1 MIENMGARQ
10 KTTLDPLKSQRG
22 GFAGLFETLLR
33 RFKNL
38 LHMAMIVPLYL
49 VGCAVIGLAVAPGA
63 ILVAW
68 TVMTVSQADFSA
80 IGAPSGGLLWWAIQG
95 WAGGA
100 AVVGAIFLSGLCMVF
115 VLPAAN
121 FVLLWGGRLKPWR
134 GPYYSLEAIRWYI
147 HNGITYVL
155 RYSLLELFTPSP
167 IGILFYRLMGM
178 KIGRGAVIN
187 STALSD
193 PSLISIGE
201 KVTIGGSVTIVG
213 HYGQAGF
220 LILAPVEIGDGA
232 TVGLRAS
239 IMGGAKIGSNA
250 RIMPHSVVLPKT
262 VIPDGEVWGGVPA
275 VKIEQKV

>member
-1 MIENMGARQ
+1 MIKGVMAR
-10 KTTLDPLKSQRG
+10 KTTLDPLASQRG
-22 GFAGLFETLLR
+22 GLAGAFETLMR
-33 RFKNL
+33 RFKTL
-38 LHMAMIVPLYL
+38 LHIALITPLYI
-49 VGCAVIGLAVAPGA
+49 VGCAIIGLAVAPGVL
-63 ILVAW
+63 LVGLASQINLGVAGAFGLFLQAW
-68 TVMTVSQADFSA
+68 L
-80 IGAPSGGLLWWAIQG
+80 IGASIIA
-95 WAGGA
+95 
-100 AVVGAIFLSGLCMVF
+100 AIFLSGFLL
-115 VLPAAN
+115 VLILPFTN

-155 RYSLLELFTPSP
+155 RYTLLEFFTPSP
-167 IGILFYRLMGM
+167 IAVLFYRLMGM

-220 LILAPVEIGDGA
+220 LILAPVIIGDGA
-232 TVGLRAS
+232 TIGLRAS
-239 IMGGAKIGSNA
+239 IMGGVKIGKNA

-262 VIPDGEVWGGVPA
+262 EIPDGEIWGGVPA
-275 VKIEQKV
+275 IKIESVK

>member
-10 KTTLDPLKSQRG
+10 KTTLDPLKSQRH

-38 LHMAMIVPLYL
+38 LHISMIVPLYI
-49 VGCAVIGLAVAPGA
+49 VGCAVIGLAAAPGTV
-63 ILVAW
+63 LVAW
-68 TVMTVSQADFSA
+68 TFKFVSRADFASFGVA
-80 IGAPSGGLLWWAIQG
+80 RGDVFWWAIQG
-95 WAGGA
+95 WAVGS
-100 AVVGAIFLSGLCMVF
+100 AVVGAVFLTGFFLVF
-115 VLPAAN
+115 VLPVAN
-121 FVLLWGGRLKPWR
+121 FILLWGGRLKPWR

-155 RYSLLELFTPSP
+155 RYSLLEMFTPSP

-193 PSLISIGE
+193 PSLIKIGE
-201 KVTIGGSVTIVG
+201 KVTIGGSVTIVA

-220 LILAPVEIGDGA
+220 LILAPVEIGEGA
-232 TVGLRAS
+232 TIGLRAS
-239 IMGGAKIGSNA
+239 IMGGAKIGRNA

-262 VIPDGEVWGGVPA
+262 VIPDGEIWGGVPA
-275 VKIEQKV
+275 IKMD